1 MGLPEVL
8 AEIDKEISNLKRAR
22 ALLADESVA
31 KRGPGRPKGSSGKPA
46 KKKKKK
52 KKRNL
57 TPEGRKRIAEA
68 VRRRW
73 AVQKMAAGN

>member
-1 MGLPEVL
+1 MGLSEVL
-8 AEIDKEISNLKRAR
+8 AEIDKEISNLKKAR

-46 KKKKKK
+46 KKKK
-52 KKRNL
+52 RNM